1 MMLLGYIL
9 GIIQDTDSLCS
20 NSARTTCYNQ
30 EKTSPKGLVFSWL
43 SLQVTNDSSEVN
55 ATNETLQNDANNC
68 HEITLNDEEKARLV
82 RYFDVLIEMDRV
94 NIR

>member
-1 MMLLGYIL
+1 MLLGYIL

-43 SLQVTNDSSEVN
+43 TLADTLRTACLDFDKSNLNEIKAIL
-55 ATNETLQNDANNC
+55 ATTA
-68 HEITLNDEEKARLV
+68 
-82 RYFDVLIEMDRV
+82 
-94 NIR
+94 